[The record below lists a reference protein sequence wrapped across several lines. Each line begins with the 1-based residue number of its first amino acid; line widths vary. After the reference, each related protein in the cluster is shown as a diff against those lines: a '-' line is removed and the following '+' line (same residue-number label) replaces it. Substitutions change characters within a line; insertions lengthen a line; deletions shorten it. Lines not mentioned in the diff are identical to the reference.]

1 MDDFKGKTM
10 VITGGATGIGFAL
23 AKAFGREGA
32 AILIA
37 EPRENRMQAAVTK
50 LSALSIEANYFPCDV
65 SDLAQVE
72 ALADFAW
79 GLGRPVGGIVNNAGV
94 AHARSRVSNTEMD
107 QVRALFDVNFFG
119 VWHGCSVFGK
129 RLAEQGTPAGIFNT
143 GSENSF
149 FVAAP
154 GSAAYVASK
163 HAVLGLSD
171 ALREEL
177 PDFIHV
183 GLICPGFVQSDLVS
197 EQLMPMAMEADKFA
211 DIIVQQIKDDRF
223 FLVSH
228 SYNIERVNARH
239 DEVARAYDQ
248 YAPRYEGDEEYDI
261 RTLIEKLRSANNPKA
276 DVD

>member
-1 MDDFKGKTM
+1 MQDFQDKTL

-37 EPRENRMQAAVTK
+37 EPRETYLQQAVAK
-50 LSALSIEANYFPCDV
+50 LAELSIQADYFVCDV
-65 SDLAQVE
+65 SDLNQVE

-94 AHARSRVSNTEMD
+94 AHPRRRVADTSMD
-107 QVRALFDVNFFG
+107 VVRKLFDVNFFG
-119 VWHGCSVFGK
+119 VWHGCKVFGK
-129 RLAEQGTPAGIFNT
+129 RLSEQGTPAGIYNV

-154 GSAAYVASK
+154 GSADYVASK
-163 HAVLGLSD
+163 HAVLGLTD
-171 ALREEL
+171 ALQEEV

-197 EQLMPMAMEADKFA
+197 EELMPVAMEADKFA
-211 DIIVQQIKDDRF
+211 EIIVSQIKDDQF

-228 SYNIERVNARH
+228 PYNIERVDGRH
-239 DEVARAYDQ
+239 NQVTKAYAT
-248 YAPRYEGDEEYDI
+248 YAPRYDGDNEHDI
-261 RTLIEKLRSANNPKA
+261 RTLIEKLRAAQNSKA
-276 DVD
+276 DFD